1 MEKIIISTA
10 EKENGLKYLERI
22 KSTSIDISGT
32 SNGNESADQKSLN
45 IITKDHNQQQGKS
58 IKNLIIHSN
67 QSQNFHLPN
76 LIKDLKCDNQYF
88 VSYLDYAVIIG
99 KWSLNDNNILLEIPP
114 HLSFNPTYLH
124 SLRLFNE
131 HMEILLFSSNRE
143 KGGFNGRIRIDDKS
157 QEAAQEIN
165 AVDVNQILF
174 GTKAESLIP
183 GWIKLSEERGTE
195 IILPASVFNGYD
207 LTKFGRKYL
216 ASIRIRNYIEW
227 NATSYQAYY
236 SDHRFINFNLISIPN
251 KENDNAQSL

>member
-1 MEKIIISTA
+1 MEKIIISTP

-32 SNGNESADQKSLN
+32 SNGNESADQNSLH
-45 IITKDHNQQQGKS
+45 ISIKDHSQQEDKS
-58 IKNLIIHSN
+58 ILIIHSG
-67 QSQNFHLPN
+67 QPQNFHLP
-76 LIKDLKCDNQYF
+76 DLNRYLMCDNQYF
-88 VSYLDYAVIIG
+88 VSYLDYAVIVG
-99 KWSLNDNNILLEIPP
+99 KWSLNDKNILLEIPP
-114 HLSFNPTYLH
+114 HLSFNPTYLQ

-143 KGGFNGRIRIDDKS
+143 KGAFNGRIRIDDKS
-157 QEAAQEIN
+157 LEAAQEIN

-174 GTKAESLIP
+174 GTKAECLNIP
-183 GWIKLSEERGTE
+183 EWIKLSEERGTE
-195 IILPASVFNGYD
+195 IILPASVFNGYN
-207 LTKFGRKYL
+207 LTKFGKEYL